1 MAHYTLPHNDHVHAH
16 LLPLAIML
24 VASINFIWMCYQH
37 HRVLQQCLMELLMA
51 NNCS

>member
-24 VASINFIWMCYQH
+24 VASINFIFVINMD
-37 HRVLQQCLMELLMA
+37 VLSA
-51 NNCS
+51 S